1 LDFLNSLD
9 EVSEI
14 ATKTKLN
21 IDDTPSFV
29 TVLNSNKLQ
38 KLGINNI
45 FEALG
50 LVPGVQLKKEQT
62 GVPIVVFR
70 GVTQKGEVKLM
81 IDGVTINNS
90 YRGSIYHFL
99 DFPIEMVKRIEVIR
113 GAGSI
118 LYGSGAISGVINIIT
133 KSSDNA
139 TKNLVFSSI
148 GSSRNIGT
156 LLITDVGDVKI
167 AVDSYFTRDDNTIF
181 LGKNPSGQTG
191 ETDRHLKDYSVGV
204 NISDEHLSF
213 LGRVKKSNMGM
224 AYGFF
229 SMLDTTSNRFNIEN
243 NTIFSQLTYENS
255 IDKENQISILA
266 GYNSYIQSGDI
277 PYTSSAIIDTKY
289 KERTYFSEA
298 NLLSSSLENNEL
310 LVGLRY
316 ESSKTIESRWFLN
329 SENYTPISKPSLKR
343 EIYSIYANDNYAV
356 SSDLDISIGFR
367 YDSYSD
373 FGNSYSPNIGLVY
386 RITEKLNFK
395 ALHSY
400 SFRAPSWIELTSNS
414 KLNAEKSE
422 SFETGFIFKQN
433 QNNVL
438 RTNFYISVID
448 DMITKNSISR
458 KYIQNS
464 KNEFVGME
472 FEYIYS
478 PNSQIELNLFS
489 SYIKATD
496 DNGDNLADVANVLA
510 STTLTYDT
518 QNGYIFGSVLK
529 YISSSKRLENDTRDE
544 MKKSFIFNQTISYI
558 FKDFTTSFL
567 VKDMFDTGRYY
578 ALPANSYATDFDDG
592 GRVFMLK
599 ASLEF

>member
-1 LDFLNSLD
+1 MDFLNSLD

-448 DMITKNSISR
+448 DMITKDSISR

-592 GRVFMLK
+592 GRAFMLK

>member
-243 NTIFSQLTYENS
+243 NTIFSQLTYKNS
-255 IDKENQISILA
+255 INKENQISILA

-316 ESSKTIESRWFLN
+316 ESSKTIESRWFFN
-329 SENYTPISKPSLKR
+329 SENSTPISKPSLKR

-448 DMITKNSISR
+448 DMITKDSSR

-567 VKDMFDTGRYY
+567 VKDMFDSGRYY

-592 GRVFMLK
+592 GRAFMLK